1 MMTGRTL
8 IDGKDLWTAYGA
20 FVTEGGYRG
29 LVQFPSMKAVEYN
42 DWQEEDGIE
51 ADLSNPVL
59 DMKSVQI
66 PFAFIGSVPDL
77 LLSAL
82 SDKGYHEWTFNEVGR
97 AFTLRLV
104 SAGTPVVAWNMR
116 LLTLTFSD
124 DLPLDMETFVRGDLP
139 SPSRSDGYLLDGTD
153 LSSYGVRIL
162 EGTRAELEKS
172 PSVKPAMLRNISSV
186 PGTVYDGDARVT
198 YATKDIT
205 LHCLIRAGS
214 LEQFWTLHDTLL
226 YDLMRPQERQLTV
239 TALERDYDC
248 FYKSMSVQEF
258 IPVGGVWMKF
268 ALTLTVNRGDGIE
281 RPSCYATGRWIGY
294 GTWDMEDKWKDSP
307 DAA

>member
-1 MMTGRTL
+1 MTGKTL

-59 DMKSVQI
+59 DAKSVQI
-66 PFAFIGSVPDL
+66 PFAFIGSAHDL

-104 SAGTPVVAWNMR
+104 SAGTPVIAGDMR

-124 DLPLDMETFVRGDLP
+124 DFPLDMETFTRGDLL
-139 SPSRSDGYLLDGTD
+139 STFRSDGYLLDGID
-153 LSSYGVRIL
+153 LSAYGVRIL
-162 EGTRAELEKS
+162 EGTKAELEKS
-172 PSVKPAMLRNISSV
+172 PSVKPAMLRNVSSASGV
-186 PGTVYDGDARVT
+186 VYDGNSPVT
-198 YATKDIT
+198 YTSKT
-205 LHCLIRAGS
+205 VTMHCLMRAPS
-214 LEQFWTLHDTLL
+214 IQKFWDWHDSLL
-226 YDLMRPQERQLTV
+226 YDLSKTGERTLV
-239 TALERDYDC
+239 SPDRISYSLY
-248 FYKSMSVQEF
+248 YSSMSVLEF
-258 IPVGGVWMKF
+258 VPTEVLWMKF
-268 ALTLTVNRGDGIE
+268 DLVLNNLKKQTT
-281 RPSCYATGRWIGY
+281 
-294 GTWDMEDKWKDSP
+294 
-307 DAA
+307 

>member
-1 MMTGRTL
+1 MTGKTL

-59 DMKSVQI
+59 DAKSVQI
-66 PFAFIGSVPDL
+66 PFAFIGSAHDL

-104 SAGTPVVAWNMR
+104 SAGTPVIAGDMR

-124 DLPLDMETFVRGDLP
+124 DFPLDMETFVKSDLL
-139 SPSRSDGYLLDGTD
+139 STSRSDGYLLDGTD
-153 LSSYGVRIL
+153 LSAYGVRVL
-162 EGTRAELEKS
+162 GGTRAELEKS
-172 PSVKPAMLRNISSV
+172 PSVKPAMLRNISST
-186 PGTVYDGDARVT
+186 PGVVYDGDATVT
-198 YATKDIT
+198 YASKTAT
-205 LHCLIRAGS
+205 LHCLMRTPSI
-214 LEQFWTLHDTLL
+214 QKFWDWHDALL
-226 YDLMRPQERQLTV
+226 YDLSKTGERTLATSDGV
-239 TALERDYDC
+239 SYSS
-248 FYKSMSVQEF
+248 YYSSMSVLEF
-258 IPVGGVWMKF
+258 FPTALWMKF
-268 ALTLTVNRGDGIE
+268 DLVLNNLKRQTI
-281 RPSCYATGRWIGY
+281 
-294 GTWDMEDKWKDSP
+294 
-307 DAA
+307 